1 MLNAVSF
8 QHAVSTTQRDFLKRR
23 ASCKLQVRHGY
34 AAQLRKGSASGNH
47 NHSRSLP
54 LSFNIRRGLIWKP
67 DYFCWI
73 FWIYV
78 AVLGGKVLPK
88 TIFFWIFCCCAWVS
102 EWAQKSGAYLW
113 VKNQLIQNMHLEA
126 WADCR
131 NKYF

>member
-8 QHAVSTTQRDFLKRR
+8 QHAVSTTRRDFLKRR

-54 LSFNIRRGLIWKP
+54 LSFNIRRGLIWNP
-67 DYFCWI
+67 EFFCWI

-88 TIFFWIFCCCAWVS
+88 TIFFLDFLLLCLGFRVGSKIRCISLGQTTFYSIGSMLNIIFRTCT
-102 EWAQKSGAYLW
+102 
-113 VKNQLIQNMHLEA
+113 
-126 WADCR
+126 
-131 NKYF
+131 